1 MESTLKAS
9 DTIISR
15 EVNMLY
21 PVNATPDLIITLC
34 VESSACTGD
43 VEAQMLDVLFGT
55 RIPQFQPGFFSPD
68 NFTFGG

>member
-9 DTIISR
+9 DPIISR
-15 EVNMLY
+15 KAYMPD
-21 PVNATPDLIITLC
+21 PVYATLDLIITFC

-55 RIPQFQPGFFSPD
+55 QVSQVQPGFFTPD

>member
-1 MESTLKAS
+1 MPDAVYATL
-9 DTIISR
+9 
-15 EVNMLY
+15 
-21 PVNATPDLIITLC
+21 DLSIAFC

-55 RIPQFQPGFFSPD
+55 QVPQVQPGFFTPD

>member
-9 DTIISR
+9 DTIICR
-15 EVNMLY
+15 EVYMLDTEY
-21 PVNATPDLIITLC
+21 ATLDLIITVC

-55 RIPQFQPGFFSPD
+55 QVPQVQPGFFTPD

>member
-15 EVNMLY
+15 EVYMLN
-21 PVNATPDLIITLC
+21 PVNATPDLIITFC
-34 VESSACTGD
+34 ADSSACTGD

-55 RIPQFQPGFFSPD
+55 QGPQVQPGFFSPD

>member
-1 MESTLKAS
+1 MP
-9 DTIISR
+9 D
-15 EVNMLY
+15 
-21 PVNATPDLIITLC
+21 PVYTTPDSIITFW

-55 RIPQFQPGFFSPD
+55 QVPQVQPGFLSPD

>member
-1 MESTLKAS
+1 MESTFKAS

-15 EVNMLY
+15 EVYMLD
-21 PVNATPDLIITLC
+21 PVYATLDLIITFC
-34 VESSACTGD
+34 IESSAYTGD

-55 RIPQFQPGFFSPD
+55 QGPQVQPGFMSPD

>member
-1 MESTLKAS
+1 
-9 DTIISR
+9 
-15 EVNMLY
+15 MLD
-21 PVNATPDLIITLC
+21 PVYATPDLIITFC